1 MHPKLSTFGGLKEGD
16 LYIERPADR
25 ALLSALQNGDYAYVL
40 SSRQTGKTSLMSRT
54 VRRLREEGCRCAKI
68 DLGGIGS
75 SADPDQWYFAL
86 AMEIAEAAGCKDTF
100 VEDHFT
106 QSRGRTVIQRFI
118 WFLRDVVAQS
128 ARPLIVFIDEIEGF
142 LKLPIRVTDDFL
154 AAIRS
159 CYNDRDR
166 EPLYRR
172 LSFCLL
178 GVCTPNELIRDER
191 RTPFN
196 VARSIDLEDF
206 AWSDVSS
213 GFLPVFGEPT
223 PQTDETLRQ
232 IYHWTGGHPYL
243 THRIVQAVHQR
254 QREGTELSQ
263 AAVDRTVQ
271 ELFLR
276 GIGREKENFLE
287 VERRLS
293 LGQAHRVHRRLLL
306 YKSILRGESIPAR
319 GQDLIQ
325 LELRLTGLV
334 REVRGSGEGPLL
346 AVRNRV
352 FAALFDEAWTP
363 KISPAKFEPALWMKE
378 HIERWIELGRK
389 DAFVLRG
396 EELFEAKKWAA
407 LQSQLEPSCRE
418 FLEASRRVDDRE
430 RSLRLNSLLFMT
442 LWASCA
448 SFLLTPLLLDYWH
461 QCSYPGLEVIK
472 YLYAI
477 PFLLALPAGIVTD
490 RNQVKSAKAILYGL
504 ILKLIGS
511 CLLLSDLYIKNFQLA
526 IFSVSLMV
534 IGQIIIRPQPAVLL
548 GLLYP
553 RSDNRA
559 DLAFISFYLFVNL
572 GALLGPLCG
581 AAMYRQYN
589 WVGAIGT
596 MAGALAIA
604 LYGFAVSYPAFSK
617 LSFPARSEIYE
628 LPLPRRRRYYSLLLL
643 GCTLVIF
650 WSSFYGFGDFLSAH
664 LTSSPEL
671 RSLATQF
678 GTGNLLLQGLSS
690 DAITPIFIMLL
701 SPIFTGFVR
710 LMRHWKKEPD
720 VPTKLFIGMFFISTL
735 QLAAIIYTPEKE
747 HINILWFYI
756 ILSVSELL
764 VVPASLFA
772 TSALSNSQTLFSMM
786 SANYLTAGVGAFLAT
801 SLATSSRLEFG
812 ILAAVSAIVALG
824 WLVRRRQW
832 RGAYQQLDYEWRN
845 LPNSEQQSA
854 QKLAGSMG
862 SDRE

>member
-1 MHPKLSTFGGLKEGD
+1 MTQPKLSTFGGLKEGD

-25 ALLSALQNGDYAYVL
+25 ALLAALRNGDYAYVL

-54 VRRLREEGCRCAKI
+54 VRRLREAGCRCVKV
-68 DLGGIGS
+68 DLGGIGTN
-75 SADPDQWYFAL
+75 ADPEQWYFAL
-86 AMEIAEAAGCKDTF
+86 AMEIAEAVGCEDSF
-100 VEDHFT
+100 AEDHFT
-106 QSRGRTVIQRFI
+106 QSRGRTAVQRFTR
-118 WFLRDVVAQS
+118 FLRDVVARS
-128 ARPLIVFIDEIEGF
+128 AQPLIIFIDEIEGL

-206 AWSDVSS
+206 AWDDVHA

-223 PQTDETLRQ
+223 PQAEETLRR
-232 IYHWTGGHPYL
+232 IYHWSGGHPYL
-243 THRIVQAVHQR
+243 THRMVQAVHHR
-254 QREGTELSQ
+254 QHEGVELGQ
-263 AAVDRTVQ
+263 ALVERSVQ

-276 GIGREKENFLE
+276 GLGREKENFLE

-306 YKSILRGESIPAR
+306 YKSVLRGEPVPAR

-334 REVRGSGEGPLL
+334 REVRGSADGPQL

-352 FAALFDEAWTP
+352 FAALFDEAWSP
-363 KISPAKFEPALWMKE
+363 KLSPSKFDPALWMKE

-407 LQSQLEPSCRE
+407 QQSQLESSCKE

-442 LWASCA
+442 LWASSA
-448 SFLLTPLLLDYWH
+448 GFLLTPLLLDYW
-461 QCSYPGLEVIK
+461 QQRSYPGLEAIK

-477 PFLLALPAGIVTD
+477 PFLLALPAGILTD

-504 ILKLIGS
+504 ILKLSGS
-511 CLLLSDLYIKNFQLA
+511 CLLLLDLYCKKFQLA
-526 IFSVSLMV
+526 IFAVSLIV

-553 RSDNRA
+553 RNDNRT
-559 DLAFISFYLFVNL
+559 DLAFISFYLFVNM

-581 AAMYRQYN
+581 AAMYRQYS

-596 MAGALAIA
+596 MAGGLAIA
-604 LYGFAVSYPAFSK
+604 LYGFVVSYPAFSK
-617 LSFPARSEIYE
+617 LSFPARNEANE
-628 LPLPRRRRYYSLLLL
+628 QPLPRRRRHYAMLLL
-643 GCTLVIF
+643 GCTLVTF
-650 WSSFYGFGDFLSAH
+650 WSSFYGFGDYLSTH
-664 LTSSPEL
+664 LSSSPEL
-671 RSLATQF
+671 RGLAANF

-690 DAITPIFIMLL
+690 DTITPIFILVL
-701 SPIFTGFVR
+701 SPIFTGMVHLLR
-710 LMRHWKKEPD
+710 RWKIEPD
-720 VPTKLFIGMFFISTL
+720 IPTKLVVGML
-735 QLAAIIYTPEKE
+735 LAAILQVAAMLYTPKSDNP
-747 HINILWFYI
+747 HILGFYI
-756 ILSVSELL
+756 VLSISELL
-764 VVPASLFA
+764 IVPASLSA
-772 TSALSNSQTLFSMM
+772 TSALSTSQALFSMM
-786 SANYLTAGVGAFLAT
+786 SANYLTAGMGAFLAT
-801 SLATSSRLEFG
+801 SLAASSRLEFG
-812 ILAAVSAIVALG
+812 ILAAASAAVAVA
-824 WLVRRRQW
+824 WMARRRQW
-832 RGAYQQLDYEWRN
+832 REAYQQPRYDLRT
-845 LPNSEQQSA
+845 
-854 QKLAGSMG
+854 
-862 SDRE
+862 